1 MHPKGLNYIFMFFLP
16 INVLYLFLSPM
27 RQMYFFSPCFSNFY
41 SILSSI
47 LKIQTNFWWKNHV
60 LISKVVRPTELS
72 LICMDTSQQRTKQKI
87 STVKTSPLHAVP
99 NHHGTKEK
107 KSTKWLRLLSHCSH
121 QKGLLGH
128 A

>member
-47 LKIQTNFWWKNHV
+47 LKIQTNF
-60 LISKVVRPTELS
+60 
-72 LICMDTSQQRTKQKI
+72 
-87 STVKTSPLHAVP
+87 
-99 NHHGTKEK
+99 
-107 KSTKWLRLLSHCSH
+107 
-121 QKGLLGH
+121 
-128 A
+128 